1 MYLDWIRF
9 DNFRTFRKAEIALVH
24 SDQDFAKL
32 KIPKPKLPNVNL
44 LLANNGLGKSA
55 FLKGVALAALGPAV
69 GDAGIY
75 PYQLVRREPKNA
87 GTAEA
92 TIEAHFSPCKQD
104 QIPSSVERLESHI
117 TVQRIRDLEKLKW
130 THKEEKLWHPIYSA
144 ETDALFFVGYGATR
158 RVERKEQLDL
168 GSRSASAFARAQRV
182 RGLFEDSYS
191 LIPLPAWLPRLQH
204 SNKGRYT

>member
-9 DNFRTFRKAEIALVH
+9 ENFRTFRKAEIPLIH

-75 PYQLVRREPKNA
+75 PYQLVRREPNKA
-87 GTAEA
+87 GNTAA
-92 TIEAHFSPCKQD
+92 TTGGALSPTKQD
-104 QIPSSVERLESHI
+104 QIAPRGRRL
-117 TVQRIRDLEKLKW
+117 
-130 THKEEKLWHPIYSA
+130 
-144 ETDALFFVGYGATR
+144 
-158 RVERKEQLDL
+158 
-168 GSRSASAFARAQRV
+168 
-182 RGLFEDSYS
+182 
-191 LIPLPAWLPRLQH
+191 
-204 SNKGRYT
+204 